1 MCILYKQIFYLSENT
16 DFKTLQYS
24 DSVEPGCHYVILL
37 QTYLDTT
44 QPANQNVKK
53 ELLELF
59 IHTKIFFHKKKT
71 HGETLELSPRL
82 LLDLDLACMGAY

>member
-1 MCILYKQIFYLSENT
+1 MQIFYLSENT

-24 DSVEPGCHYVILL
+24 DSVEHGCHYVILL
-37 QTYLDTT
+37 QPYLDTT

-59 IHTKIFFHKKKT
+59 IQKYSFTKKT